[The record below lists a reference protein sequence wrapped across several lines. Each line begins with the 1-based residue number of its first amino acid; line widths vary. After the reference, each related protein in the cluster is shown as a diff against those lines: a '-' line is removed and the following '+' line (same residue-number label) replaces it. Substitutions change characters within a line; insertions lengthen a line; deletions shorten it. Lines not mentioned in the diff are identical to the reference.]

1 MIKLERS
8 FALVYRF
15 SPKMEI
21 RTTIPSSIWEIA
33 IDWLEYEYIRNT
45 VPRFKT
51 YLTDKGYF
59 MKVLD
64 TDATPEEIL
73 ELFDLFRRNKVAY
86 PDFMNGYIVLEP
98 KDIDTII
105 KIN

>member
-1 MIKLERS
+1 MLSLERS
-8 FALVYRF
+8 FALVYLLN
-15 SPKMEI
+15 PMD
-21 RTTIPSSIWEIA
+21 TVNIWEIA
-33 IDWLEYEYIRNT
+33 IRWLEGEYDRSTI
-45 VPRFKT
+45 PRFKSYMT
-51 YLTDKGYF
+51 GKGYL

-86 PDFMNGYIVLEP
+86 PDFVTGYIVLEP

>member
-1 MIKLERS
+1 MLGLERS

-15 SPKMEI
+15 SPMNGI
-21 RTTIPSSIWEIA
+21 RMWTIA
-33 IDWLEYEYIRNT
+33 IDWLEYEYNRNT
-45 VPRFKT
+45 VPRFDS
-51 YLTDKGYF
+51 YITDKRHI

-64 TDATPEEIL
+64 TDATLGEIL

-86 PDFMNGYIVLEP
+86 PDFVNGYIVLEP

>member
-1 MIKLERS
+1 MLRLERS

-15 SPKMEI
+15 SSTMEI
-21 RTTIPSSIWEIA
+21 RTTVPSPIWAIA
-33 IDWLEYEYIRNT
+33 IDWLEYNYIRNT
-45 VPRFKT
+45 VPRLKT
-51 YLTDKGYF
+51 YITDKRYL

-64 TDATPEEIL
+64 TNATPEEIL

-86 PDFMNGYIVLEP
+86 PDFVTGYIVLEP